1 MVQWGRCVPTSPF
14 FRGISPEIDKM
25 RVERESDVR
34 MLTMKKMN
42 LFYKQ
47 RSLFRT
53 SCFFLYN
60 QERGLTCDIH
70 MAYCTVFYL

>member
-1 MVQWGRCVPTSPF
+1 
-14 FRGISPEIDKM
+14 M

-70 MAYCTVFYL
+70 CDIHMAYCTVFYL

>member
-1 MVQWGRCVPTSPF
+1 
-14 FRGISPEIDKM
+14 M
-25 RVERESDVR
+25 RVEQESDVR

-70 MAYCTVFYL
+70 MAHRTVFYL